1 MHLTTKI
8 LPPSGLIESLTEE
21 DRALFSSF
29 GSFESAKPGKKIIH
43 QGKPHG
49 MLILILS
56 GLLQAK
62 SEDRGQTEILG
73 SIHPGE
79 WVGEINLFDPSSAV
93 CSVEAVEPSEY
104 WVITR
109 DDFERFINKNHAA
122 GSILLI
128 GLAMTLSKRIRNLTE
143 KHVVTSKA
151 AKKPFL
157 WVGLAV
163 VSILAIAAIWNWVG
177 ELGLIKELRAE
188 KRQGIVEVEQELEAS
203 KVKAKELEL
212 EVTRLE
218 EELEWT
224 KSEAEKKSPQR
235 LTPPAQNAPENA
247 TPSAETKPLDEPSQP
262 VAESV
267 QEQTEPSQ
275 PVKTGPSESKPSL
288 VSYPPEITL
297 TKETMIPLTVNGKV
311 SGSAK
316 IAPGKEFKAVGV
328 DGSDVLVAMAGST
341 VRIPKENSNFDEA
354 LDAANA
360 LAEEK
365 AQAPK
370 SAAPAPAA
378 AKPPQTPS
386 APPVQQQAQQG
397 DVQDASS
404 ESPAVQIEKIIKA
417 VAPLKV
423 LDSLKDFRKP
433 GKESART
440 AFMRTE
446 ARKWEQAA
454 ETAKNCLRSQQ
465 MDQATTRILKNIV
478 LAAEMFE
485 TARFEGIEAK
495 LQEIDAGWLNL
506 KTELEIYGS
515 EGAPKPAQSQE

>member
-1 MHLTTKI
+1 
-8 LPPSGLIESLTEE
+8 
-21 DRALFSSF
+21 
-29 GSFESAKPGKKIIH
+29 
-43 QGKPHG
+43 
-49 MLILILS
+49 
-56 GLLQAK
+56 
-62 SEDRGQTEILG
+62 
-73 SIHPGE
+73 
-79 WVGEINLFDPSSAV
+79 
-93 CSVEAVEPSEY
+93 
-104 WVITR
+104 
-109 DDFERFINKNHAA
+109 
-122 GSILLI
+122 
-128 GLAMTLSKRIRNLTE
+128 MTLSKRIRNLTE

-316 IAPGKEFKAVGV
+316 IAPGKEFKVVGV

-465 MDQATTRILKNIV
+465 MDQATTRI
-478 LAAEMFE
+478 
-485 TARFEGIEAK
+485 
-495 LQEIDAGWLNL
+495 
-506 KTELEIYGS
+506 
-515 EGAPKPAQSQE
+515 